1 MYVLTGKADGGT
13 QDVLGFYH
21 SKNQAE
27 AWKEAIDF
35 IDRHRHSR
43 RCIIRLEVYN
53 PKGKPPHPSPSPPG
67 GEGGVRGKVAKELI
81 PNGSSPSPAA
91 VKALCTELK
100 SAPKVA

>member
-1 MYVLTGKADGGT
+1 MFVLTGKADGGT

-21 SKNQAE
+21 SKNQAD
-27 AWKEAIDF
+27 AWKEAIEF
-35 IDRHRHSR
+35 IHRHRHSR

-53 PKGKPPHPSPSPPG
+53 PNGKAP
-67 GEGGVRGKVAKELI
+67 KELI
-81 PNGSSPSPAA
+81 PNSRSPSPAA